1 MSLKSKIMPAIKTA
15 MKAKDKV
22 ALETLRAVKAEIM
35 TAETAAG
42 STGDMS
48 DAEEVKLLMK
58 MLKQRKDAASIYIEQ
73 GRADLADDEIAQTKI
88 LDQFLPQQL
97 SLEELESAVA
107 NIIVKAGAKGPAD
120 MGKVMGV
127 TSKELAGMAEGRAI
141 ADTVKALLNK

>member
-1 MSLKSKIMPAIKTA
+1 MPAIKTA

-22 ALETLRAVKAEIM
+22 ALETLRAVKSEIM

-48 DAEEVKLLMK
+48 EAEEVKLLMK

-88 LDQFLPQQL
+88 LVQFLPQQL

>member
-22 ALETLRAVKAEIM
+22 ALETLRAVKSEIM

-48 DAEEVKLLMK
+48 EAEEVKLLMK

-88 LDQFLPQQL
+88 LVQFLPQQL